1 MTAQEYK
8 SFKGVR
14 KENLSANGLILQILV
29 NLLLGRLQKMKNH
42 FDFQIIEKLLA
53 VVDKL
58 LKEQKIFSERKP
70 AVKLYLKIFF
80 PYQYIDDNKLIEK

>member
-14 KENLSANGLILQILV
+14 KENLSANRTILQILV
-29 NLLLGRLQKMKNH
+29 NLLLGRLLKMKNH

-53 VVDKL
+53 VVGKL
-58 LKEQKIFSERKP
+58 LKEQKIFSERKL

-80 PYQYIDDNKLIEK
+80 SYQYIDDNKLIEK